1 MPELAD
7 PGGMISVAAI
17 SEDQRA
23 AAARYL
29 TERGHADLL
38 PMLGLTVEATGH
50 QVVSCPTCGAVVGA
64 TCLASDRGKPMQRSH
79 QARRLAAAA
88 AGHEAAARAELD
100 AEVGRG

>member
-7 PGGMISVAAI
+7 PGGMISVAAV
-17 SEDQRA
+17 SEDQCA
-23 AAARYL
+23 AATRYL

-79 QARRLAAAA
+79 QARRLAAAT

-100 AEVGRG
+100 AEAGRG